1 MKKIIAHFIKYPIY
15 SNAIILITALVGI
28 ISLSQM
34 PRSFFP
40 ELSPNKIY
48 INVAYPGAS
57 PEEIEQGITTR
68 VEESLNGIEGIEEIT
83 SSSSENISQITVKT
97 YAGFNID
104 EILQEIKNSV
114 DAIYSFPEGAEKP
127 TIQKQKSRGMGGMG
141 NTVGFYALNGPD
153 DLWSLKEKSDQIEK
167 DLLSDDN
174 ISQLEVI
181 GYSPIIISVELNENE
196 LLRHNLNFDIVSNK
210 IKMSN
215 IDISGGSI
223 KTKKDEI
230 IIRSNNRKN
239 TAEELR
245 KIVIQSNINGGI
257 VRLKDVASVEMKFS
271 EIPIKSYVNGERSIS
286 FIIKKTPDEDLKK
299 IANSLENYIN
309 KFNSENKDFEILTL
323 FQFSDMLDQR
333 IETLSDN
340 LILGL
345 ILVLIVL
352 GFFLSFRLS
361 AWVAFGI
368 PFSFIGMISI
378 GILYGMT
385 INMISLFGMIL
396 VVGILVDDGI
406 VIAENIYSHFERGK
420 SPMKAAL
427 DGTMEVVTP
436 VLTSVLTT
444 VFAFSTLLFVGGEM
458 EMMEEMAFSVIAALL
473 FSLIE
478 AFLIL
483 PSHLSN
489 KKVFTKE
496 KNTIFSKIKE
506 NVENFIIKLRD
517 KYNILNKKFIKNY
530 RYHVWTPIIF
540 ISLVLILLI
549 NGTIRWTFFPS
560 VPFNEVKIEF
570 AYKPGER
577 EFRTENFL
585 IYCDSII
592 QDYNKELIEKFNDSI
607 ITNVSYSIGFTEN
620 LGVSGAN
627 VGSIRISSKEND
639 LISTIQ
645 MTNDLQSRISKDSIS
660 QMEKITFGGAQQ
672 FGKEV
677 SISLQSEN
685 DLELKESVEWL
696 KDKISNINIVKEVLD
711 NGGVGNR
718 ELHLKLKEKAYS
730 LGLTEIDIYKQI
742 RQGFF
747 GEEVQR
753 LIIGRDEVKIWV
765 QYTEK
770 DRNSI
775 QDLENIKI
783 KTKFGQLIN
792 LSELVEY
799 EYKRGRVKIN
809 HIDGTKEIRV
819 DASLFDAEYSGVV
832 NDQIEKDYL
841 QNLSL
846 FFPNVKY
853 KIMGQAERAADSGKR
868 LGIAFLISII
878 LIVITISLNF
888 KSFYQARLIL
898 MVIPVGVFSAILGHG
913 IMGKPFSTLSVWGVI
928 ALIGILVNDAV
939 VMLDRFNRN
948 LEEGMDIK
956 KAVLAAGNSRFRPI
970 ILTTITTF
978 VGLFP
983 LILETSFQSQ
993 FLIPMAISVA
1003 FGVLFG
1009 TILLLFYFPSLI
1021 LYFNDIRRS
1030 RWWLWRGGKTP
1041 PSRMEVEPFTKL
1053 QKRNL
1058 EIEN

>member
-1 MKKIIAHFIKYPIY
+1 MKKIIAYFIKYPIY

-28 ISLSQM
+28 ISLSLM

-239 TAEELR
+239 AAEELR

-506 NVENFIIKLRD
+506 NVENFIVKLRD

-783 KTKFGQLIN
+783 KTNFGQLIN